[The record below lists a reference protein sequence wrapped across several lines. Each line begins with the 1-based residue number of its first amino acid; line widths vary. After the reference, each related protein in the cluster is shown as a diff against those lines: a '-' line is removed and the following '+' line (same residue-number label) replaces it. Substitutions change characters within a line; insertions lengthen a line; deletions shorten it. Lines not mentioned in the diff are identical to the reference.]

1 MKLQNKGELQKT
13 VFSHSSDIGFKG
25 FTNLYKKCIAK
36 AFSFIINDATVASDN
51 PSLFRKNLLERIWK
65 LIMSIDDRIRD
76 EKL

>member
-1 MKLQNKGELQKT
+1 M
-13 VFSHSSDIGFKG
+13 
-25 FTNLYKKCIAK
+25 NLYKKCIAK
-36 AFSFIINDATVASDN
+36 AFSFIINDATVSSDN